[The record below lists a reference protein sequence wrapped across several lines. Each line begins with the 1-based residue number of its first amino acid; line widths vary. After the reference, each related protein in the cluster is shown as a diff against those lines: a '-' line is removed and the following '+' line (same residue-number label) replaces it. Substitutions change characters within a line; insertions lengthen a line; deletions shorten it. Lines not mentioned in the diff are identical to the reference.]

1 MSEGCTRPVQALV
14 LTCLVVGSVAARAAT
29 PADEAGHFEPG
40 HWRLAVSPYSLHF
53 SPSEEHEMVYA
64 VALERQ
70 RDDGWLWGGSY
81 FSNSFGQPSAYL
93 YVGQRLEGISWA
105 PQFFAQWTG
114 GLMYGYRGKYEDKV
128 PLNNNGFSPGLL
140 LSVGWAFDKHFSTQ
154 MNLLGSAGL
163 MWQLSYDFR

>member
-1 MSEGCTRPVQALV
+1 MVVA
-14 LTCLVVGSVAARAAT
+14 CLVAGTTVGGAE
-29 PADEAGHFEPG
+29 PAPEGRGAFEPG

-53 SPSEEHEMVYA
+53 APSEEHENVYA

-81 FSNSFGQPSAYL
+81 FSNSFGQPSGYI
-93 YVGQRLEGISWA
+93 YVGQRIEGVSWA
-105 PQFFAQWTG
+105 PQFFVQWTG

-128 PLNNNGFSPGLL
+128 PLNSNGFSPGLL
-140 LSVGWAFDKHFSTQ
+140 LSVGWAFDKRLSTQ